1 MKNYI
6 FTNGD
11 IKTENLDGEAIK
23 RYEKV
28 LGELEG
34 VVTPEG
40 YVPVAVDQIKITYK
54 GETHTF
60 KEWAE
65 ITGIQERTL
74 RSRYA
79 KGERD
84 YILFRS
90 VGT

>member
-11 IKTENLDGEAIK
+11 IKAENLDGEAIK
-23 RYEKV
+23 KYEKV

-34 VVTPEG
+34 VVTAEG
-40 YVPVAVDQIKITYK
+40 YIPVIKDQIKITYK
-54 GETHTF
+54 GESHTF

-65 ITGIQERTL
+65 ITGINERTL
-74 RSRYA
+74 RARYG